1 MFLQLT
7 CVLQMI
13 KYQKNNI
20 IFRIASADAISKFKN
35 AQAASF
41 LQLTRKELRFNDAA
55 KEAVLLEFDRFSQWI
70 FRIER
75 ICLAA
80 GEGYLTGQLKNSI
93 LDSVY
98 DELNIVEN
106 VMESH
111 RAIFDVRCLDFAKTV
126 HLYSRRIIDKALTEA
141 LSLKIDQAFVTL
153 VGIISDYLQHLLLS
167 FHEYNGNVVKREEDP
182 FICASKFCAF
192 AGIDNKF
199 IPLITR
205 AKFYVANG
213 SNTTFVLKNYVED
226 NVFEDARLF
235 FHENGID
242 VKEEVAD

>member
-13 KYQKNNI
+13 KYQRNNI

-41 LQLTRKELRFNDAA
+41 LQLTRKDLKFNDAA

-80 GEGYLTGQLKNSI
+80 GEGYLTLQLKNSI

-98 DELNIVEN
+98 DEINIVEN

-111 RAIFDVRCLDFAKTV
+111 RAIFDPRCLDFAKTV
-126 HLYSRRIIDKALTEA
+126 HLYSLPIIDGVLGEA
-141 LSLKIDQAFVTL
+141 LSLKIDQAFVAL
-153 VGIISDYLQHLLLS
+153 VAIISDYLQHLLLAY
-167 FHEYNGNVVKREEDP
+167 HEYNSNVAKKEPDP
-182 FICASKFCAF
+182 FICSSKFCTF
-192 AGIDNKF
+192 ASADNKF
-199 IPLITR
+199 TPLVTR
-205 AKFYVANG
+205 AKFYISNG
-213 SNTTFVLKNYVED
+213 SHVKFILKNYFEE
-226 NVFEDARLF
+226 NVFDDAKLF
-235 FHENGID
+235 FENSGIE
-242 VKEEVAD
+242 VKAEGTD